1 MNVKLNMKNAQKL
14 GLILVSCLIVIGV
27 LSVVYTMF
35 HLGQSKFSRQVDD
48 NRFFVEFYPLN
59 GELTESFSL
68 REGDVI
74 EVCIIR
80 NKGQLKVV
88 IGQQGKEP
96 IYEGNDFSGSF
107 QVNVPEDG
115 SYTITV
121 SGKKADGSAD
131 FKMLSPASTT
141 SDTDSS
147 TDTYTDRIPD
157 VTETLTAKEA
167 YAVVIGEYY
176 TAIEQQ
182 WDSATLMDHNF
193 NYMVYECYGDDPLKN
208 IGYMIE
214 DIDGDGVDELLIG
227 ALVDDNFY
235 GKMIFALYTLD
246 DKGVHQLVFD
256 SSERNRYYYAGENR
270 FANVGAGAF
279 DESFETTV
287 KFENGEMI
295 DMTYF
300 TDSAAY
306 VQAEL
311 IPFSEWIK

>member
-1 MNVKLNMKNAQKL
+1 MKKVRKI

-27 LSVVYTMF
+27 LFVFCFIFQM
-35 HLGQSKFSRQVDD
+35 GQSKFSRQVDD

-59 GELTESFSL
+59 GELTESFPL
-68 REGDVI
+68 RKGDVI
-74 EVCIIR
+74 ETYIII
-80 NKGQLKVV
+80 NKGYLKIV
-88 IGQQGKEP
+88 IGQQGQEP
-96 IYEGNDFSGSF
+96 IYEGSNFSGSF

-115 SYTITV
+115 YYTITV
-121 SGKKADGSAD
+121 TGVKADGSTD
-131 FKMLSPASTT
+131 FSMLTSDSTT

-182 WDSATLMDHNF
+182 WDSAALMDHNF
-193 NYMVYECYGDDPLKN
+193 NYMVSECYGDDPLKN
-208 IGYMIE
+208 IGYVVE
-214 DIDGDGVDELLIG
+214 DIDGDGIDELLIG
-227 ALVDDNFY
+227 TLVDDSFY

-287 KFENGEMI
+287 KFEGGEMI
-295 DMTYF
+295 DMTYI
-300 TDSAAY
+300 TDPADY

-311 IPFSEWIK
+311 IPFSEWYCANV

>member
-1 MNVKLNMKNAQKL
+1 MKKKRKNWF
-14 GLILVSCLIVIGV
+14 ILASCLIVIGV
-27 LSVVYTMF
+27 LSVFYFMF
-35 HLGQSKFSRQVDD
+35 QLRQSKFSRQVDD

-80 NKGQLKVV
+80 NKGQLQIV
-88 IGQQGKEP
+88 IGQQGQAP

-115 SYTITV
+115 YYTITV
-121 SGKKADGSAD
+121 TGVKADGSTD
-131 FKMLSPASTT
+131 FKMLTSASTT

-182 WDSATLMDHNF
+182 WDSAALMDHNF
-193 NYMVYECYGDDPLKN
+193 NYMISECYEDDPLKN
-208 IGYMIE
+208 IGYVVE
-214 DIDGDGVDELLIG
+214 DIDGDGIDELLIG
-227 ALVDDNFY
+227 ALVDDSFY

-270 FANVGAGAF
+270 FVNVGAGAF
-279 DESFETTV
+279 DENFETTV
-287 KFENGEMI
+287 KFENTEMI
-295 DMTYF
+295 DMTYI
-300 TDSAAY
+300 TDPADY

>member
-1 MNVKLNMKNAQKL
+1 MKKVRKI
-14 GLILVSCLIVIGV
+14 GLILASCLIVIGV
-27 LSVVYTMF
+27 LCAFYIMF
-35 HLGQSKFSRQVDD
+35 QLGQSKFSRQVDD

-74 EVCIIR
+74 EVYIIR

-96 IYEGNDFSGSF
+96 IYEGSNFSGSF

-121 SGKKADGSAD
+121 SGIKADGSTD
-131 FKMLSPASTT
+131 FNMVSPT
-141 SDTDSS
+141 SAFSNADSS
-147 TDTYTDRIPD
+147 TGTSTDRIPD
-157 VTETLTAKEA
+157 VTETLTAEES

-182 WDSATLMDHNF
+182 WDSAALMDHNF
-193 NYMVYECYGDDPLKN
+193 NYMVSECYGDNPLKN
-208 IGYMIE
+208 IGYMVE
-214 DIDGDGVDELLIG
+214 DIDGDGIDELLIG
-227 ALVDDNFY
+227 ALADDSFY

-256 SSERNRYYYAGENR
+256 SNERNRYYYAGENR

-279 DESFETTV
+279 DENFETTV
-287 KFENGEMI
+287 KFEDGEMI
-295 DMTYF
+295 DMTYI
-300 TDSAAY
+300 TDAADY

-311 IPFSEWIK
+311 TPFSEWIK